1 MMISKAILLA
11 HWKEFV
17 VVVIMLLLL
26 RYVRKKT
33 VKVLAVGVG
42 LYFII
47 TYLLPILDKL
57 LLQLV

>member
-1 MMISKAILLA
+1 MISKAILLA
-11 HWKEFV
+11 HWREFI

-47 TYLLPILDKL
+47 TYLLPVLDKL

>member
-1 MMISKAILLA
+1 MISKAILLA
-11 HWKEFV
+11 HWKEFI

>member
-1 MMISKAILLA
+1 MISKAILLA
-11 HWKEFV
+11 HWKEFII
-17 VVVIMLLLL
+17 VVIMLLLL

>member
-1 MMISKAILLA
+1 MISKAILLA

>member
-1 MMISKAILLA
+1 MISKAILLA

-17 VVVIMLLLL
+17 VVVIMLMLL

>member
-1 MMISKAILLA
+1 MISKAILLA

-42 LYFII
+42 LYFMI
-47 TYLLPILDKL
+47 TYLLPVLDKL

>member
-1 MMISKAILLA
+1 MISKAILLA

-47 TYLLPILDKL
+47 TYLLPVLDKL

>member
-1 MMISKAILLA
+1 MISKAILLA
-11 HWKEFV
+11 HWKEFI

-47 TYLLPILDKL
+47 KYLLPILNK

>member
-1 MMISKAILLA
+1 MINKAILLA

>member
-1 MMISKAILLA
+1 MISKAILLA
-11 HWKEFV
+11 HWKEFI

-47 TYLLPILDKL
+47 TYLLPVLDKL

>member
-1 MMISKAILLA
+1 MISKAILLA
-11 HWKEFV
+11 HWKKFI

-47 TYLLPILDKL
+47 KYLLPILNKL

>member
-1 MMISKAILLA
+1 MISKAILLA
-11 HWKEFV
+11 HWKEFI

-47 TYLLPILDKL
+47 KYLLPILNKL

>member
-1 MMISKAILLA
+1 MISKAILLA

-42 LYFII
+42 LYFMI

>member
-1 MMISKAILLA
+1 MISKAILLA

-33 VKVLAVGVG
+33 VKVLAVGVE

>member
-1 MMISKAILLA
+1 MISKAILLA

-47 TYLLPILDKL
+47 TYLLPVLDKL
-57 LLQLV
+57 LMQLV